1 MGKKLLVVT
10 AGTVAASVGQTLLKQ
25 MNAHPNSELTVM
37 ARYIDTAYLPN
48 RNSSLRKGE
57 WFHLSIDPRFMQAV
71 YENRQE
77 YPLLNKMLFE
87 GLLPGTSTVGG
98 GSIRYNGA
106 GAVEVKRN
114 DLRRWLS
121 ASMTELARLSDGS
134 TNISVALI
142 VSAVGATGSGS
153 VEHLIDVIVDAAR
166 FAGVRSTSQSTIRC
180 DVYILQPSQDA
191 TDLGLANTLAL
202 YAEMAAS
209 QLSGGSTRNY
219 QGRKIMIGWGSDT
232 ALSSIEQLRD
242 VAATIVRLSTD
253 PTSQFAAEFQER
265 EVDNHVLRELDPLSS
280 LPMHLSLATVV
291 TISLGRLQEQVVQRD
306 VNRLVNSLVFDS
318 STGGGGGIGENVL
331 LGKFADALAGDSA
344 ETRYQKLLE
353 YLSEPVH
360 LVDAQRR
367 IDGLVNSKGTPEGE
381 KGAKMQSL
389 WREATE
395 EVRQGRYRIRDF
407 ALSFAANALLEL
419 DRIKGERICKG
430 NVSLTELR
438 EEYRSLQNTLAA
450 VLKVARADVGSSV
463 NDGIVTRQ
471 YQALGGIWPFRL
483 LNRKTKLRRLA
494 GAIRRNLQEHLQETT
509 RASAIEV
516 LDRLEQRSAEIGRN
530 LDIVLGKLRRKRE
543 DDQRFSHSATKFS
556 LESGNSMNIV
566 ALSTLDEMSEYAAQ
580 VSIFTSENNGPE
592 QLAEFRQWL
601 QGRPELEALFRGN
614 LDQLMGVITS
624 YTQEKVRE
632 AMEKH
637 SILDILHRSGE
648 DTLHRRFI
656 EADKKAKA
664 LVSYSEDFAPDRRE
678 AWHVAAFYRNEEQ
691 YEELLDAMEEA
702 FAQGQCKLLYS
713 NDPAEI
719 AVFYYVDG
727 VPMSAIDDLKGRC
740 LDAFLK
746 RRLQWQKHKSV
757 LDSNNPVGSI
767 GGLNQRVGV
776 PIFSGSDAEQR
787 VQNTGVIKALY
798 EVRGEEVGNYAVKDL
813 PEFTDKSKDASET
826 VSSHGKADELME
838 ETVVLHPFADT
849 LNGNGNGN
857 GHNGTSANGKQT
869 ATNTRPL
876 VTDSVPAEPPA
887 PPAPP
892 APEGN
897 GSHGSI

>member
-10 AGTVAASVGQTLLKQ
+10 AGTVAASVGQALLKQ
-25 MNAHPNSELTVM
+25 MKAHSNSELTVM

-48 RNSSLRKGE
+48 RNSGLRKGE
-57 WFHLSIDPRFMQAV
+57 WFHLSIDPGYMQAI
-71 YENRQE
+71 YKKREE
-77 YPLLNKMLFE
+77 YPRLNKMLFD
-87 GLLPGTSTVGG
+87 GLLPGTSTDGG

-114 DLRRWLS
+114 DLRSWLS
-121 ASMTELARLSDGS
+121 ASMTELAQLGDGS
-134 TNISVALI
+134 KNISIALI

-153 VEHLIDVIVDAAR
+153 LEHLVDVIVDAAR
-166 FAGVRSTSQSTIRC
+166 FAGVRSSSQSTIRC

-202 YAEMAAS
+202 YAELAAS
-209 QLSGGSTRNY
+209 QLSGGSTRSY

-232 ALSSIEQLRD
+232 ALPSIDQLRD

-265 EVDNHVLRELDPLSS
+265 AVDNHVLRELDPLSS

-291 TISLGRLQEQVVQRD
+291 TISLGRLQEQVVLRD

-318 STGGGGGIGENVL
+318 STGGGSTGENVL

-344 ETRYQKLLE
+344 EARYQKLLE

-360 LVDAQRR
+360 LLDAQRR

-381 KGAKMQSL
+381 KGAKMLNL
-389 WREATE
+389 WQEATG

-407 ALSFAANALLEL
+407 ALSFSANALLEL

-438 EEYRSLQNTLAA
+438 EEYRALQNTLAA
-450 VLKVARADVGSSV
+450 VLKVAREDVGNSV
-463 NDGIVTRQ
+463 NDGIVARQ
-471 YQALGGIWPFRL
+471 YQTLNGIWPLRL

-543 DDQRFSHSATKFS
+543 DDQRFSNSATKFS
-556 LESGNSMNIV
+556 LDSGNSMNIV
-566 ALSTLDEMSEYAAQ
+566 ALSTLEEMNEYAAQ

-637 SILDILHRSGE
+637 SVLDILHRSGA
-648 DTLHRRFI
+648 DTLHRRFV
-656 EADKKAKA
+656 EADNKAKA
-664 LVSYSEDFAPDRRE
+664 LVDYSEDFAPVRRE

-691 YEELLDAMEEA
+691 REELDDAMKEA
-702 FAQGQCKLLYS
+702 FVGQCKLLFS

-727 VPMSAIDDLKGRC
+727 IPMSAVKDLKGRC
-740 LDAFLK
+740 LEAFLN

-757 LDSNNPVGSI
+757 LDSSNPRDSI
-767 GGLNQRVGV
+767 NGFNQRVGV
-776 PIFSGSDAEQR
+776 PIFSGNDAEQR
-787 VQNTGVIKALY
+787 VRATGVIRSLY
-798 EVRGEEVGNYAVKDL
+798 EVRGEEVGDYDVKDL
-813 PEFTDKSKDASET
+813 PEFADKSQNAPT
-826 VSSHGKADELME
+826 PAPANGRADEPME
-838 ETVVLHPFADT
+838 ETVAFHPHADS
-849 LNGNGNGN
+849 LNGN
-857 GHNGTSANGKQT
+857 GHNGSSANGKQT
-869 ATNTRPL
+869 VTNTRPL
-876 VTDSVPAEPPA
+876 TTDGMAAEPS
-887 PPAPP
+887 

-897 GSHGSI
+897 GSHDNI

>member
-25 MNAHPNSELTVM
+25 MKAHPNSELTVM

-48 RNSSLRKGE
+48 RNSNLRKGE
-57 WFHLSIDPRFMQAV
+57 WFHLSIDPRYMEAV
-71 YENRQE
+71 YEEREN
-77 YPLLNKMLFE
+77 YPLLNTMLFP

-114 DLRRWLS
+114 DLRRWLG
-121 ASMTELARLSDGS
+121 ASMTELARQGDGS

-153 VEHLIDVIVDAAR
+153 LEHLIDVIVDAAS
-166 FAGVRSTSQSTIRC
+166 FADVHSVDQSTIRC
-180 DVYILQPSQDA
+180 DVYILQPSQDT

-202 YAEMAAS
+202 YAELAAS

-232 ALSSIEQLRD
+232 ALSSIDQLRD

-265 EVDNHVLRELDPLSS
+265 EVDNHVLRELDPLNN

-291 TISLGRLQEQVVQRD
+291 TISLGRLQEQVVLRD

-318 STGGGGGIGENVL
+318 SGSGGGIGENVL
-331 LGKFADALAGDSA
+331 LGRFADALAGESA
-344 ETRYQKLLE
+344 EDRYQKLLE

-360 LVDAQRR
+360 LVDALRR

-389 WREATE
+389 WRETADE
-395 EVRQGRYRIRDF
+395 IRQGRHRIRDF
-407 ALSFAANALLEL
+407 ALSFASNALLEL

-438 EEYRSLQNTLAA
+438 EEYRALQNTLTA
-450 VLKVARADVGSSV
+450 VLKVAREDVGSTV

-471 YQALGGIWPFRL
+471 YQALGGIWPLRL
-483 LNRKTKLRRLA
+483 INRKTKLRRLA
-494 GAIRRNLQEHLQETT
+494 GVIRHNLQEHLQETT
-509 RASAIEV
+509 RSSAIEV
-516 LDRLEQRSAEIGRN
+516 LDRLEQRCAEIGRN
-530 LDIVLGKLRRKRE
+530 LDIVLGKLRRKRD
-543 DDQRFSHSATKFS
+543 DDQRFSNAATKFS
-556 LESGNSMNIV
+556 LDSGNSMNIV
-566 ALSTLDEMSEYAAQ
+566 ALSTLEEMNEYAAQ
-580 VSIFTSENNGPE
+580 VSIFTSENSGPE

-648 DTLHRRFI
+648 DMLHRRFI
-656 EADKKAKA
+656 EADRKAKA
-664 LVSYSEDFAPDRRE
+664 LVSYSEDFAPERRE

-691 YEELLDAMEEA
+691 YAELLDAMEEA
-702 FAQGQCKLLYS
+702 FPQGQCKLLYS

-727 VPMSAIDDLKGRC
+727 VPMSAVNDLKGRC

-746 RRLQWQKHKSV
+746 RRLQWQKHKSI
-757 LDSNNPVGSI
+757 LDSNHPIGSI

-776 PIFSGSDAEQR
+776 PIFSGRDAEER
-787 VQNTGVIKALY
+787 VQATGVIKSLY
-798 EVRGEEVGNYAVKDL
+798 QRRGKEVGTYRIEEL
-813 PEFTDKSKDASET
+813 PEFAEPGKT
-826 VSSHGKADELME
+826 VPGGS
-838 ETVVLHPFADT
+838 
-849 LNGNGNGN
+849 LNGKTEPLFGSKIAPAQAADALNGN
-857 GHNGTSANGKQT
+857 GHNGTPAHASAGEDTQTDPSVVEGKGS
-869 ATNTRPL
+869 N
-876 VTDSVPAEPPA
+876 DS
-887 PPAPP
+887 
-892 APEGN
+892 
-897 GSHGSI
+897 I